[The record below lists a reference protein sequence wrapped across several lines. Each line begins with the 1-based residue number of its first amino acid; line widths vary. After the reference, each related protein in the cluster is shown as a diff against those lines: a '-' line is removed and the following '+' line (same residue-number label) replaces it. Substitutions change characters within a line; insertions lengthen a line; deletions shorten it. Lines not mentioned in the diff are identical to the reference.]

1 MTSNIDKAY
10 ISLGK
15 GQGNKKMLAEEN
27 FDIYVFR
34 NSLVTKPKEKDEWE
48 SKLFGKKGKQNRIL
62 LMTEEKLK
70 LLIKASN
77 NMFIT

>member
-1 MTSNIDKAY
+1 
-10 ISLGK
+10 
-15 GQGNKKMLAEEN
+15 MLAQEN

-62 LMTEEKLK
+62 LMAEEKLK